1 MAENPTADGK
11 GLQVIAWATSVLA
24 SGYFIFMYFQTS
36 RVIHTFAD
44 LFSGLGVDLPLNTR
58 MVLTSQYLLPLLFI
72 CPAVLVVGKELFMR
86 DKKLS
91 LATTFFVALV
101 VVFAMG
107 WIHSAL
113 FAPLETIVQKIK

>member
-113 FAPLETIVQKIK
+113 FAPLESIVQKIK

>member
-1 MAENPTADGK
+1 
-11 GLQVIAWATSVLA
+11 
-24 SGYFIFMYFQTS
+24 
-36 RVIHTFAD
+36 
-44 LFSGLGVDLPLNTR
+44 
-58 MVLTSQYLLPLLFI
+58 
-72 CPAVLVVGKELFMR
+72 VVGKELFMR